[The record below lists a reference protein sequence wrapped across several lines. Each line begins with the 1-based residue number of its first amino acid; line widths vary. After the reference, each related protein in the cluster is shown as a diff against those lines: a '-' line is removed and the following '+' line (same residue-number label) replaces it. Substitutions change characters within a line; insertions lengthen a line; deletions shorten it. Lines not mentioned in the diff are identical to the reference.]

1 MPYELMSDDA
11 IKYRYDGVRKLIEN
25 RNKKKNQRLLMR
37 RSWLSKLFKSGPASK
52 SKSKSKNI

>member
-1 MPYELMSDDA
+1 MSDDA